1 MEHVRCGKRDALTT
15 KNGTDF
21 FWALHVSKWD
31 VRHVKWDVRHLKW
44 DVRHVKWGV
53 RHVKRDVTHVKWEY
67 ITPTL
72 YVSMKTCTHFFLMQ
86 LSWSSSCKMNS
97 VLTYSPGKWLKPGK
111 DRGHEC
117 DNNAD
122 GPFKCPSLISGDWW
136 KRRRD
141 RMKKKIF
148 RRLIEKD
155 IDCETLVSSRNVGA
169 SEVQNTS
176 YLSQKNPQFFSN
188 FSLFSKR
195 CQAYRMRALT
205 PPVHSD
211 QIFTWKHA
219 SRLFYFDLIKDL
231 QILQDEW
238 YWNSFS
244 INSRVEE
251 TYRSCS
257 WVRLAGMAGMMRKK
271 TCFSLR
277 RTK

>member
-1 MEHVRCGKRDALTT
+1 MCPWKHVHTS
-15 KNGTDF
+15 
-21 FWALHVSKWD
+21 FWCNSHEVHVARWIVFSLILQENDWNQ
-31 VRHVKWDVRHLKW
+31 VK
-44 DVRHVKWGV
+44 
-53 RHVKRDVTHVKWEY
+53 T
-67 ITPTL
+67 
-72 YVSMKTCTHFFLMQ
+72 
-86 LSWSSSCKMNS
+86 
-97 VLTYSPGKWLKPGK
+97 
-111 DRGHEC
+111 GHEC

-148 RRLIEKD
+148 RRLIEKE